1 MSPGQSFESQTAVVV
16 GASSGFGR
24 GVVEALVARKMRV
37 VAVAL
42 DGDRLSS
49 VAKETGA
56 EPLVADM
63 ADESAAW
70 RVLQDYRPN
79 LVVLVAGASPLL
91 RPIHLHTWE
100 TFSVNWL
107 VDTKGTFVWLR
118 DALLLPAAPGSH
130 FIVTSSAAALR
141 GSPLSGGYAGA
152 KRMNWFLAEYAAATA
167 QKLGLGLRIHC
178 IIPTLSPDTPI
189 GHAAS
194 TAYAKLA
201 GVDVPTLLRKTGPPA
216 TPAIVGEAVA
226 SLHASPEKWD
236 KVAYHLSGTGLAPVT
251 EAALV

>member
-1 MSPGQSFESQTAVVV
+1 VTQAQSFESQTAVVV

-24 GVVEALVARKMRV
+24 GVVEALISRKMRV
-37 VAVAL
+37 MAVARNE
-42 DGDRLSS
+42 DRLHA

-63 ADESAAW
+63 TDESAAW
-70 RVLQDYRPN
+70 RILQDYRPN
-79 LVVLVAGASPLL
+79 LVVLTAGASPLL
-91 RPIHLHTWE
+91 RPIHLHTWD
-100 TFSVNWL
+100 TFSANWL
-107 VDTKGTFVWLR
+107 ADTKGTFVWLR

-130 FIVTSSAAALR
+130 FIVTSSAAALN

-152 KRMNWFLAEYAAATA
+152 KRTNWFIAEYAAATA

-178 IIPTLSPDTPI
+178 IVPTLSPDTPI

-201 GVDVPTLLRKTGPPA
+201 GVDVPTLLRRAGPPA

-226 SLHASPEKWD
+226 SLHASPEKWE
-236 KVAYHLSGTGLAPVT
+236 KITYHLSGNGLAPMP
-251 EAALV
+251 